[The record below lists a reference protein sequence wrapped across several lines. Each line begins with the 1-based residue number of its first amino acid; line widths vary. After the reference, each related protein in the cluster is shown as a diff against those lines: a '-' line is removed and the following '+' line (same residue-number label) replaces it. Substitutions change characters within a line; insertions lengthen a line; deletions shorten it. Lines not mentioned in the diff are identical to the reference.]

1 MLVFCLKNNKDTE
14 SVNSKVLKTKI
25 GRPFLSSKCAVHSS
39 KKWRFVK
46 EQDDSSER
54 KPNKIW
60 VDQGSEMHSTYNE
73 WKSVVAERC
82 IKTLRNKILSICMV
96 AGPPSNF
103 IFYGGG

>member
-25 GRPFLSSKCAVHSS
+25 GRPFLSSKCAVRSS

-46 EQDDSSER
+46 EQDDSSKR

-60 VDQGSEMHSTYNE
+60 VDQGSEMHSTYN
-73 WKSVVAERC
+73 
-82 IKTLRNKILSICMV
+82 
-96 AGPPSNF
+96 
-103 IFYGGG
+103 

>member
-25 GRPFLSSKCAVHSS
+25 GRPFLSSKCAVRSS

-46 EQDDSSER
+46 EQEEQGDSSER

-96 AGPPSNF
+96 AGPPL
-103 IFYGGG
+103 